1 MTRRKRD
8 DPVGQDP
15 ESLEPGSNAP
25 ETYPQGDPAPPT
37 APGGLD
43 PSDTP
48 IVSDSP
54 RRALSSGRFG
64 NPRKEQLADQPA
76 NSDSVTDDEPMEPP
90 EERSVRD
97 ADFPD
102 DEPGMPPSPRR
113 APRRKE

>member
-8 DPVGQDP
+8 DDLGEDP
-15 ESLEPGSNAP
+15 ASMEPGSNVP
-25 ETYPQGDPAPPT
+25 EMYPQEDLVPPEM
-37 APGGLD
+37 PSGLD
-43 PSDTP
+43 PADTP

-64 NPRKEQLADQPA
+64 NPRKEKLADQPP

-102 DEPGMPPSPRR
+102 DFDPGVPPPR
-113 APRRKE
+113 APRGKE